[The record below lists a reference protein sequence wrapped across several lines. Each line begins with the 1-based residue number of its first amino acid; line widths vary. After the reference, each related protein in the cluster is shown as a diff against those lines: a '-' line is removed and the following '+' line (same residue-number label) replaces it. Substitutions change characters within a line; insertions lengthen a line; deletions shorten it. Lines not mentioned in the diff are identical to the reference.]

1 MQKIELLGLIGDLCR
16 GKRIGPD
23 AAFVCSQFDGEKP
36 SWVVAEEDQ
45 RAVADVDRRPLAEE
59 EGDVSTNSR
68 EGGDQDPLTVGGG
81 PSNTL
86 TSVNQGTPI
95 RDSFLEEPTE
105 TRGHAQ

>member
-45 RAVADVDRRPLAEE
+45 RAVVDVDRRPLAEE

-68 EGGDQDPLTVGGG
+68 EGEKSTK
-81 PSNTL
+81 
-86 TSVNQGTPI
+86 
-95 RDSFLEEPTE
+95 FC
-105 TRGHAQ
+105 AQKEL